1 MSEEILIYILKGR
14 LQMGENGWLKS
25 LEVIVPVLP
34 ILQCYAHSSTTLGQC
49 VTKIFDPDVSTN
61 IQLPFIEVLC
71 ILLKEY
77 IFYIYISFKIL

>member
-61 IQLPFIEVLC
+61 IQLPFIEVL
-71 ILLKEY
+71 LKEY
-77 IFYIYISFKIL
+77 ILYIYISFKIL